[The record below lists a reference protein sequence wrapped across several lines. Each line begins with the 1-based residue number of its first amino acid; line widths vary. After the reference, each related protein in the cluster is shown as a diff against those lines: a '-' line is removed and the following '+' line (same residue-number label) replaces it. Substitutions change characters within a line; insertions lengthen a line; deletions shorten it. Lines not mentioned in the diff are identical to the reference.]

1 MGLGI
6 SWACI
11 KRKTSYSPWRM
22 ASSGERHHDNG
33 QGEDVPNGGSPI
45 MEYGRATCDSSPSKA
60 QSRKVVHLKRSISL
74 SSSSSECARQR
85 YDLDRVSI
93 LPVSCC

>member
-11 KRKTSYSPWRM
+11 KSKTSYSPWRI

-60 QSRKVVHLKRSISL
+60 QSRKGGPLEEIKIVI
-74 SSSSSECARQR
+74 
-85 YDLDRVSI
+85 I
-93 LPVSCC
+93 

>member
-60 QSRKVVHLKRSISL
+60 QSRKVVHLRRSR
-74 SSSSSECARQR
+74 SSSSSSSGMRKAKV
-85 YDLDRVSI
+85 YLDRVSI
-93 LPVSCC
+93 LPVSWC